1 MIAKQE
7 IILVTDEK
15 SATYRTDITGWV
27 SHDGRYCGADENFAR
42 YSGSTH
48 SLCKVCG
55 EITDKG
61 RTICS
66 KCRDQKEKDAY
77 IDMPKSVWNG
87 TDALYST
94 SRDEWFFDEQD
105 LIDHCYDNR
114 ETCDDLKLVIG
125 VPVYAAEIDPYDHYA
140 DDLPEDMDLPDDL
153 EQAFKELNE
162 TIRFCK
168 IPLSW
173 SHGRFAAIITQK
185 EKTNGIN

>member
-1 MIAKQE
+1 VQMK
-7 IILVTDEK
+7 ILRGILGLLILNVRSVER
-15 SATYRTDITGWV
+15 SRIRA
-27 SHDGRYCGADENFAR
+27 GRYAANAGTKKR
-42 YSGSTH
+42 KT
-48 SLCKVCG
+48 
-55 EITDKG
+55 
-61 RTICS
+61 
-66 KCRDQKEKDAY
+66 
-77 IDMPKSVWNG
+77 VWNG